1 MASIGETLRR
11 ERLRRSWDLE
21 KVSKETKIST
31 RLLEAIEADQFDH
44 LPGGVFTRNFIRQ
57 YARAIGLDE
66 QEINSELTQLRLNE
80 PPVVPPDPSAPGA
93 ESHHVGTS
101 PLSEIQERLQP
112 DTSLTSFVLMV
123 LVVLACAGIY
133 ILWQH
138 GRGSPGVAASAAV
151 NSLAPPARVAR
162 PAASPTI
169 QKPAGPPRSTETTQN
184 NERNRATAIQSNTAQ
199 GSVPPAADGIHVVIA
214 ASEPAWVSASSEGE
228 RLYIGTLEAN
238 KSKQLHAPSNMKI
251 VLGNAG
257 GVHVVM
263 NGVSLGE
270 LGPRSQVRILQ
281 LTPTGYTVVPRTPP
295 SPTAEPAPAPSTAA
309 APR

>member
-1 MASIGETLRR
+1 MLRR

-21 KVSKETKIST
+21 KVSKETKIGP
-31 RLLEAIEADQFDH
+31 RLLEAIEADEFDR

-57 YARAIGLDE
+57 YARALGLDE
-66 QEINSELTQLRLNE
+66 QEINSELTQLQLNE
-80 PPVVPPDPSAPGA
+80 PPAVQPGPDVSGA
-93 ESHHVGTS
+93 ESHHVRTS
-101 PLSEIQERLQP
+101 SLSEIQERLQP

-133 ILWQH
+133 ILWQR
-138 GRGSPGVAASAAV
+138 GRGSSGVAASAGIHSPTPRPV
-151 NSLAPPARVAR
+151 RIAP
-162 PAASPTI
+162 PAASPAI
-169 QKPAGPPRSTETTQN
+169 QTAPGPLRSAETNRN
-184 NERNRATAIQSNTAQ
+184 NERNRVAQVPPNTTQ
-199 GSVPPAADGIHVVIA
+199 GSVPPAPDGIHVVIT
-214 ASEPAWVSASSEGE
+214 ASEPAWVSAYSEGE
-228 RLYIGTLEAN
+228 RLYAGTLEAK
-238 KSKQLHAPSNMKI
+238 KSKQLHAPSDMKI

-257 GVHVVM
+257 GVHVVI

-309 APR
+309 ARR